1 MLSEQ
6 QCKLIETALTED
18 VEPRKVAAY
27 FCLHM
32 GLTLAEVAAL
42 RWQDIDLN
50 ACFVSIRN
58 VIGRPDGSGSKAPA
72 EFIPYDSPRTLPI
85 PPHVGRY
92 LSKNSGLYQS
102 GICFVLTGETDVP
115 AFYNMQ
121 NILTSICAK
130 YKIANNLSATDLR
143 NAFIRRCIQNG
154 MDLYSICEYIG
165 IKQPNVIMKRFEAYF
180 TAKLDAVR
188 MLERYSADYQT
199 PEPPF
204 QGPKRMNLLI
214 LGAGSQGPVVK
225 EIAEAIGVFTEIA
238 FLDDDPNNKLAIGP
252 LSDYKKLVGKFPT
265 AIPSFGNSELR
276 TQYFNELIEAGY
288 AVPRLIH
295 PSATISNSN
304 VQLGNGVVIEAKV
317 IIGNGVTIEDNVILS
332 AGCVL
337 DKECVI
343 HANSHVGCACTITK
357 GSEVPEDARIPAG
370 TVFNPER

>member
-27 FCLHM
+27 LCLHM
-32 GLTLAEVAAL
+32 GLMLAEVAAL
-42 RWQDIDLN
+42 QWQDIDLD
-50 ACFVSIRN
+50 AGFISIRN
-58 VIGRPDGSGSKAPA
+58 IIGRPDGLSKSPVVFMPHNA
-72 EFIPYDSPRTLPI
+72 PRTLPI

-92 LSKNSGLYQS
+92 LNRSGGLYQS

-115 AFYNMQ
+115 AFYHMQ
-121 NILTSICAK
+121 NILTGICAK
-130 YKIANNLSATDLR
+130 YKVADTLSATDLR

-154 MDLYSICEYIG
+154 MDLNSICEYIG
-165 IKQPNVIMKRFEAYF
+165 IKQPNVITKRFEEYF
-180 TAKLDAVR
+180 MAKLDSVR
-188 MLERYSADYQT
+188 ILERYSADYQP

-252 LSDYKKLVGKFPT
+252 LLDYQKLVSKFPA

-276 TQYFNELIEAGY
+276 TRYFNKLLEAGY

-304 VQLGNGVVIEAKV
+304 VHIGNGVVIEAKV
-317 IIGNGVTIEDNVILS
+317 IIGNGVTVEDNVILS

-357 GSEVPEDARIPAG
+357 CSEVPEGARIPAG
-370 TVFNPER
+370 TVFNPEK